1 LARQGAGAFV
11 AVASKEA
18 KVVKQ
23 STLKLLGISMALSAV
38 LIAAR
43 PHAQPGTNTP
53 KGRLNQIIEQFEQGK
68 PAFANEHWQFI
79 SLEHTLIL
87 DNYAKAMASLR
98 PAEGTRPRLSPIVRL
113 AQAADQEFRHAVKQ
127 VLDDGAFGIILPDVK
142 TKEEVERF
150 VSSMRYPQQPGSK
163 YPRPEGT
170 RGWGPTGATRMM
182 GGLSNAEHHRKADL
196 WPLNPE
202 GELLAIVMIETREA
216 IKNIDEILKV
226 PGLGAAL
233 IGPADLSLA
242 LGAGTP
248 APNPSAP
255 AVEAATATVAKACVA
270 QKKLCGTF
278 ESPDVNARLAQG
290 FKLFARAS
298 K

>member
-1 LARQGAGAFV
+1 MV
-11 AVASKEA
+11 DH
-18 KVVKQ
+18 
-23 STLKLLGISMALSAV
+23 STTRLVGISLALSAV
-38 LIAAR
+38 FIAAR
-43 PHAQPGTNTP
+43 PHAQSGGDVP

-79 SLEHTLIL
+79 SLEHTLLL
-87 DNYAKAMASLR
+87 DAYAKAMAGLR
-98 PAEGTRPRLSPIVRL
+98 PDKGGRPRLTPIVRI
-113 AQAADQEFRHAVKQ
+113 AQTPDEDFTHAVKQ
-127 VLDDGAFGIILPDVK
+127 VLDDGALGVILPDVK
-142 TKEEVERF
+142 TKDQVEKF

-163 YPRPEGT
+163 YPRPEGI
-170 RGWGPTGATRMM
+170 RGWGPTGARVMM
-182 GGLSNAEHHRKADL
+182 GGLSNEEHHRKADL

-216 IKNIDEILKV
+216 IKNIDGILSV
-226 PGLGAAL
+226 PGLGAAM

-248 APNPSAP
+248 APKPSAP
-255 AVEAATATVAKACVA
+255 QVEAATATVAKACVA
-270 QKKLCGTF
+270 HKKLCGTF
-278 ESPDVNARLAQG
+278 ESPDISARLAQG